1 MTILKC
7 KIDLIIIIVFWH
19 CATYIVKVSKTILFS
34 IDENCSLVYVDQD
47 LFTEMDVE
55 EDGNVYIKQVV
66 VTLKALNKD
75 IDHNLKVCYMF
86 RLHRNQFS

>member
-1 MTILKC
+1 MKLIQDVNIEVDILAS
-7 KIDLIIIIVFWH
+7 KI
-19 CATYIVKVSKTILFS
+19 KTC
-34 IDENCSLVYVDQD
+34 NVYHDQD

-75 IDHNLKVCYMF
+75 IDHNLKVPVYI
-86 RLHRNQFS
+86 QFS

>member
-1 MTILKC
+1 MFPI
-7 KIDLIIIIVFWH
+7 F
-19 CATYIVKVSKTILFS
+19 
-34 IDENCSLVYVDQD
+34 YVDQD

-75 IDHNLKVCYMF
+75 IDHNLKV
-86 RLHRNQFS
+86 

>member
-7 KIDLIIIIVFWH
+7 KLTSTNQKSFLALCHLH
-19 CATYIVKVSKTILFS
+19 CQSIKDISILH
-34 IDENCSLVYVDQD
+34 CSLVYVDQD

-75 IDHNLKVCYMF
+75 IDHNLKVWHMF
-86 RLHRNQFS
+86 SLH

>member
-1 MTILKC
+1 MTI
-7 KIDLIIIIVFWH
+7 VN
-19 CATYIVKVSKTILFS
+19 SLF
-34 IDENCSLVYVDQD
+34 DQD

-75 IDHNLKVCYMF
+75 IDHNLKVWHMLS
-86 RLHRNQFS
+86 LHRSQFS

>member
-1 MTILKC
+1 MKLIQDVNIEVDILASKV
-7 KIDLIIIIVFWH
+7 KIV
-19 CATYIVKVSKTILFS
+19 
-34 IDENCSLVYVDQD
+34 NVYHDQD

-75 IDHNLKVCYMF
+75 IDHNLKVPVYI
-86 RLHRNQFS
+86 QFS